1 MTILEILKFIVKF
14 YSIILFEKYK
24 MFGYRFKKIDTD
36 DLILKSHCSSTS
48 ITFLYFCKI
57 SKKIL

>member
-14 YSIILFEKYK
+14 YSILFEKYK

-36 DLILKSHCSSTS
+36 DLILKSHCSSR
-48 ITFLYFCKI
+48 TFLYFCKI